1 MVFEPGVSRGGCT
14 SQLEKQVDK
23 LSQKEANVVGERKFA
38 KADRSA
44 RSRKKSGLVQAR
56 IEGFLNLSGKEVVE
70 KRKRV
75 MVVGDKL
82 DSTKKKL
89 KK

>member
-1 MVFEPGVSRGGCT
+1 MTQNLRRN
-14 SQLEKQVDK
+14 
-23 LSQKEANVVGERKFA
+23 LSLK
-38 KADRSA
+38 
-44 RSRKKSGLVQAR
+44 AR

-75 MVVGDKL
+75 MMVGDKL